1 MATER
6 PAGTKNIV
14 LRLDQGLAERLQTV
28 ADVEGRSVSD
38 VLREAVARLVDQRRG
53 DERFIR
59 LLEENMAR
67 HQRLLEGLRDQ
78 ERGSGTRWPWP
89 AWSWWPAAPSASERR
104 RCSGW
109 PTWRRRRPS
118 WPRPRT
124 PPAGPRR
131 AAR

>member
-14 LRLDQGLAERLQTV
+14 LRLDQELAERLQTV

-59 LLEENMAR
+59 LLEENVAR
-67 HQRLLEGLRDQ
+67 HQRLLKALRDQ
-78 ERGSGTRWPWP
+78 EDGGS
-89 AWSWWPAAPSASERR
+89 
-104 RCSGW
+104 
-109 PTWRRRRPS
+109 
-118 WPRPRT
+118 
-124 PPAGPRR
+124 
-131 AAR
+131 